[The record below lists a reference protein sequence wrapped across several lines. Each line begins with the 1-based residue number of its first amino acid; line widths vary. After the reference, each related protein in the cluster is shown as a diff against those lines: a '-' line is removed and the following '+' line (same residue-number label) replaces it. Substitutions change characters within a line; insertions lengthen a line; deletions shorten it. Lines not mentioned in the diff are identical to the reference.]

1 MQDYTDFLFPKR
13 DVSKVCEENRA
24 RLASVV
30 TSIVPSLWA
39 GVHVTASP
47 VSMACIPIIVPM
59 SGPLTFDAESVILT
73 EEAKAYVKGLL
84 FASAAQASFGVC
96 DALLGDMT
104 RAMIKIL
111 MAGLGYYATR
121 PEGLSSLSSFSVVSF
136 LSGSINGLA
145 ALQMISSTRGPLF
158 SGLLPLVIDY
168 IRFSDLAHPLICF
181 ASSYF
186 AWMLL
191 KELRRA
197 SAALG
202 PAEVSNI
209 TGSAVRRRV
218 PMPSSAFQPFQGAGH
233 SLGAN

>member
-1 MQDYTDFLFPKR
+1 
-13 DVSKVCEENRA
+13 
-24 RLASVV
+24 
-30 TSIVPSLWA
+30 
-39 GVHVTASP
+39 
-47 VSMACIPIIVPM
+47 
-59 SGPLTFDAESVILT
+59 
-73 EEAKAYVKGLL
+73 
-84 FASAAQASFGVC
+84 
-96 DALLGDMT
+96 
-104 RAMIKIL
+104 